1 MKKQYIQ
8 PSLSFAPIA
17 TSNICITSVHGNL
30 DIKAGKACSNYIDA
44 V

>member
-8 PSLSFAPIA
+8 PSLAIA
-17 TSNICITSVHGNL
+17 SIVTNNICITSVHGNL
-30 DIKAGKACSNYIDA
+30 DIKIGKAYSDFSDA

>member
-8 PSLSFAPIA
+8 PSLVITPIA
-17 TSNICITSVHGNL
+17 TNNVCITSVHGNL
-30 DIKAGKACSNYIDA
+30 DIKIGKAYLDFDDA